1 MASSRDNFRA
11 PVIKTLRERVAT
23 RCSNPNCRAPTFAPS
38 GEDGVSN
45 IGIAA
50 HIHAASKGGP
60 RYDGNMTTEQRK
72 SIKNAI
78 WLCSNCSIKID
89 RDIDKYPV
97 TLLHKWKA
105 EAEKATS
112 EEQGQRLPT
121 KNDAIDTLTAALT
134 GASKN
139 TLSQSI
145 SNVHEANRKILE
157 ALDPRF
163 SIKSQYIDGCSLI
176 QLYAQENVP
185 FTMNIKPE
193 GRDDFISKHKN
204 LVEHGRELIV
214 STSLFD
220 VKGSKLIEHIT
231 DSLESGSMTISPRK
245 IPSLQRIWLVN
256 RESNLHTYLED
267 IHGHIVLGTKSFEF
281 NGMALSGML
290 NYKHTCSLDGNSGQ
304 SNLSLS
310 FTEWEGQSINKIKY
324 FNKLFDFFEE
334 IFKGSK
340 FLSCLEVDGG
350 KGLNGTFENP
360 ESIDRFQ
367 HIYSHLQYIK
377 YARDISSFLSIDIKY
392 TSNVT
397 YTYEYLNYV
406 SEIYKTIKGLN
417 KWSEKDQKH
426 NAKAKFCVRNAK
438 ELQTEIMQTD
448 PCEITIT
455 AQERE
460 EVELF
465 GEHLT
470 LPIKVCLIQNVI
482 LKILGK
488 TSKTIEDGDFVD
500 VEYVPSANYSCSIYY
515 DKAL

>member
-1 MASSRDNFRA
+1 MTSNRDNFSVPTIRN
-11 PVIKTLRERVAT
+11 LRERVAT
-23 RCSNPNCRAPTFAPS
+23 RCSNPNCRVSTFAPS

-50 HIHAASKGGP
+50 HIHAASNGGP
-60 RYDGNMTTEQRK
+60 RYDKNMSTEERK

-89 RDIDKYPV
+89 RDIEKYPV
-97 TLLHKWKA
+97 TLLYRWKA
-105 EAEKATS
+105 EAEKITL

-121 KNDAIDTLTAALT
+121 KNEAIDTIIAAIT
-134 GASKN
+134 GVSKN
-139 TLSQSI
+139 ALSQSI

-176 QLYAQENVP
+176 QLHAQENIQ
-185 FTMNIKPE
+185 FTMNIRPE
-193 GRDDFISKHKN
+193 GRADFISKHKD
-204 LVEHGRELIV
+204 LVEHGRELTV

-231 DSLESGSMTISPRK
+231 DSLQNGNMTISPRK
-245 IPSLQRIWLVN
+245 ISSLQRIWLVN
-256 RESNLHTYLED
+256 KESKVHTYLED

-290 NYKHTCSLDGNSGQ
+290 NYKHTCSFDGNSSQ

-310 FTEWEGQSINKIKY
+310 FTEWEGQSITKIKY
-324 FNKLFDFFEE
+324 FDKLFDFFEE

-340 FLSCLEVDGG
+340 LLSCLEIDGG
-350 KGLNGTFENP
+350 RGLNGTFENP
-360 ESIDRFQ
+360 ENIDEFQ
-367 HIYSHLQYIK
+367 NIYSHLQYIK
-377 YARDISSFLSIDIKY
+377 YAREISNFLGINIKY
-392 TSNVT
+392 TSNVI

-406 SEIYKTIKGLN
+406 REIYKTIKGLN
-417 KWSEKDQKH
+417 KWSAKDQKN
-426 NAKAKFCVRNAK
+426 NAKTKFCVQNAK
-438 ELQTEIMQTD
+438 EFQTEIMRAD

-460 EVELF
+460 NVELF

-470 LPIKVCLIQNVI
+470 LPIKVFLIQNVI
-482 LKILGK
+482 PKILGETNK
-488 TSKTIEDGDFVD
+488 AIADGDVID
-500 VEYVPSANYSCSIYY
+500 VEYVPSANYSCSIFYET
-515 DKAL
+515 DI